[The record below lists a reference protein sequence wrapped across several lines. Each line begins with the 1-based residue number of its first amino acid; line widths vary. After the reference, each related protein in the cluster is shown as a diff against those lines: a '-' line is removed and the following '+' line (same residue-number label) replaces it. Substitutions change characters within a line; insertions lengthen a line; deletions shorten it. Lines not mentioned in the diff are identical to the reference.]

1 MQEDA
6 SCRGLGCPQISL
18 FSPKI
23 ENPPQEEWGIK
34 GVERAFRETIHATLP
49 EVGVLTYEQGHG
61 AP

>member
-1 MQEDA
+1 MLPAGVWDA
-6 SCRGLGCPQISL
+6 PRFL
-18 FSPKI
+18 FSPPI
-23 ENPPQEEWGIK
+23 RLRRTPQEERGIK